1 MEMLDKLIY
10 NFFGRLDKSIAFI
23 ETYAIKITEYCWQT
37 RVRILKKRRKK

>member
-1 MEMLDKLIY
+1 MLDRFIY
-10 NFFGRLDKSIAFI
+10 NFLGLLDIMFSKL